1 MKKKLTPLPESRGG
15 HACSDCL
22 TLTKLTWLGVLKF
35 LCGENL
41 AGLEIATDT
50 GAFATKI
57 FALATKI
64 CRQVANLRP
73 VCCRS
78 FGHMLATGDY
88 FKPKLI
94 KEYHI
99 EESCVLFINK
109 NSKSSGKILLNLP

>member
-1 MKKKLTPLPESRGG
+1 MIARLVLSRGRFKT
-15 HACSDCL
+15 ADS
-22 TLTKLTWLGVLKF
+22 T
-35 LCGENL
+35 
-41 AGLEIATDT
+41 GLEIATDT

-57 FALATKI
+57 FAFATKI

-109 NSKSSGKILLNLP
+109 KSKSSAKILLNLP

>member
-1 MKKKLTPLPESRGG
+1 MDHFMTFTVYIFRHIDS
-15 HACSDCL
+15 
-22 TLTKLTWLGVLKF
+22 LGSSLKS
-35 LCGENL
+35 
-41 AGLEIATDT
+41 GLEIATDT

-57 FALATKI
+57 FAFATKI

-109 NSKSSGKILLNLP
+109 KSKSSGKILLNLP

>member
-1 MKKKLTPLPESRGG
+1 MHLTTSLN
-15 HACSDCL
+15 HIKILVFIA
-22 TLTKLTWLGVLKF
+22 TFVLYI
-35 LCGENL
+35 
-41 AGLEIATDT
+41 AAIYSGLEIATDT

-57 FALATKI
+57 FAFATKI

-88 FKPKLI
+88 FNPKLI

-109 NSKSSGKILLNLP
+109 KLKSSGKILLNLP

>member
-1 MKKKLTPLPESRGG
+1 MFSGAKTNWFLKGAVIKCVVP
-15 HACSDCL
+15 
-22 TLTKLTWLGVLKF
+22 GVVLQ
-35 LCGENL
+35 LQVSQSTDQ

-57 FALATKI
+57 FAFATKI

-109 NSKSSGKILLNLP
+109 KSKSSGKILLNLP

>member
-1 MKKKLTPLPESRGG
+1 MKRVSPEPSGVRN
-15 HACSDCL
+15 
-22 TLTKLTWLGVLKF
+22 TKLQYFVYR
-35 LCGENL
+35 

-57 FALATKI
+57 FAFATKI

-109 NSKSSGKILLNLP
+109 KSKSSGKILLNLP